1 MHTTVPQRA
10 HRRPDRALICVARRL
25 RALAV
30 AGWPRTVIR
39 DALGLSKTQLAHL
52 YAGARCCPDRAPRGH
67 DCSSIPARVAAL
79 YNQLSECTPPDTPES
94 RATRGSAVWLG
105 WDGPERWLRYDI
117 DDPRAKLRR
126 LPDPFDPWLED
137 LRWLINTGESL
148 PGAARRL
155 CLAEEGV
162 RNRLAQLKR
171 LDLWRA
177 LTTDPDQR
185 RIA

>member
-25 RALAV
+25 QALAV
-30 AGWPRTVIR
+30 VGWPRSLIR
-39 DALGLSKTQLAHL
+39 DALGLSKTQLARL
-52 YAGARCCPDRAPRGH
+52 YAGATCCPERGTH
-67 DCSSIPARVAAL
+67 SHHCSSIPASVAAL
-79 YNQLSECTPPDTPES
+79 YDRLVASTPPDTSES
-94 RATRGSAVWLG
+94 RSTRGRALWLG
-105 WDGPERWLRYDI
+105 WDGPERWLRYDV
-117 DDPRAKLRR
+117 DDPHARPRR
-126 LPDPFDPWLED
+126 LPDPYDPWLED
-137 LRWLINTGESL
+137 LKWLIETGESL

-155 CLAEEGV
+155 CLAEEGI

-177 LTTDPDQR
+177 LTSDHR